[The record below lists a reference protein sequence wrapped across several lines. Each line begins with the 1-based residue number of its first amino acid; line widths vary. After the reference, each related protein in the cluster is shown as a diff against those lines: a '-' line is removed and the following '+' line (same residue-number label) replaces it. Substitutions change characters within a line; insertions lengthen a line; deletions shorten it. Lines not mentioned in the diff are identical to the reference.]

1 MTRKRYD
8 ESNQPSGCI
17 RSQWGDMQ
25 RFDSGNSDTPVCRGR
40 GTSYDDKPSYLFNER
55 AHAGLERATKNRGIK
70 EDLCWKHIIVCGDD
84 FGMNSCIDTG
94 MFQLA
99 RQGRLTAI
107 SCLTQGPS
115 FAVNGRQLRS
125 MNVDVGLHVNLTE
138 SFDHPD
144 QLAVMPLATL
154 IARAYTGRLDSTQ
167 LDKQLARQLDAFEK
181 VMGRPPDYVDGH
193 QHVHQLP
200 GVLPC
205 LLRVL
210 TMRYGCHR
218 PWLRHTAPGMLTGIP
233 LNEVI
238 KARTIG
244 ALGAGMLARIAGNE
258 GWRTNRRLLGV
269 YGLQGGPRH
278 YARLLH
284 RWLNNARD
292 CDLLMCH
299 PATIGANDK
308 LASQRAAEFSVL
320 ACADLD
326 DWMRQNGVKIVRPFW
341 SQHAGPSH

>member
-1 MTRKRYD
+1 
-8 ESNQPSGCI
+8 
-17 RSQWGDMQ
+17 
-25 RFDSGNSDTPVCRGR
+25 
-40 GTSYDDKPSYLFNER
+40 
-55 AHAGLERATKNRGIK
+55 
-70 EDLCWKHIIVCGDD
+70 
-84 FGMNSCIDTG
+84 MNSCIDTG

-99 RQGRLTAI
+99 QQGRLTAI
-107 SCLTQGPS
+107 SCLAQGPS
-115 FAVNGRQLRS
+115 FAAHGRHLRS

-154 IARAYTGRLDSTQ
+154 IARAYTRRLDSAQ
-167 LDKQLARQLDAFEK
+167 LDEQLARQLDAFEK

-200 GVLPC
+200 GVLPR
-205 LLRVL
+205 LLRAL
-210 TMRYGCHR
+210 TTRYGYHR

-244 ALGAGMLARIAGNE
+244 ALGAGMLARTAKNE

-269 YGLQGGPRH
+269 YGLQGGTRH

-284 RWLNNARD
+284 QWLNNARD
-292 CDLLMCH
+292 GDLLMCH
-299 PATIGANDK
+299 PATIGGQDN
-308 LASQRAAEFSVL
+308 LSSQRAAEFSVL
-320 ACADLD
+320 ACTGLN
-326 DWMRQNGVKIVRPFW
+326 DWIRQNGVQIVRPSW
-341 SQHAGPSH
+341 LHHAEPWHCRSTERCIQ